1 MKRCARILG
10 ASMLA
15 IGLLALCALPVT
27 AQNQLSPQMT
37 VRQPDRFA
45 VSPPLRDLANLPP
58 QAQYSSH
65 EVNPIR
71 MFPDEG
77 RMGRVVDPVEQN
89 FPGQPAANI
98 VPGLSVEGVNN
109 LCGCYPPDT
118 NFAIGETQIVE
129 WVNLDY
135 AVFDKTTGALLL
147 GPLAGNTL
155 FANLGG
161 QCATENDGDP
171 IAQYD
176 RSAHRWLLTQN
187 LFGSPYGVCVAVS
200 TGPDAT
206 GSYYLYHFSING
218 FPDYPKWGVWPTGY
232 FQTQNTGG
240 GTSNVCAYNSAKLL
254 VGDSSAEQICYQ
266 LSPDR
271 GLLPGDVDSQTPP
284 PAGQD
289 EFFIGS
295 YNADQS
301 QNHLYLYS
309 MHPVFSNPSQSTFT
323 GGGLAHPITVPMY
336 NPICQFGQGLCVPQ
350 LGSSQL
356 LEGLGDRLMYR
367 LAYWEDQ
374 PGVSVK
380 ATPPKPVPSQH
391 WFVNHISAGSS
402 GQTGERWYEFTAPIK
417 KVDLSGVSLFQAGT
431 FAPDSNYR
439 WMGSVARDKVG
450 NIALGYSISSATM
463 YASIAVAGRS
473 TSDPLGQLGG
483 EIVLTTGSGAQ
494 QGTAGRWGDYSDMV
508 SDPSNPCILWYA
520 TEYLTTTAHN
530 PWQTRLNQISFDN
543 CH

>member
-1 MKRCARILG
+1 MKPYKKSVV
-10 ASMLA
+10 ASVLVMSTLMFVV
-15 IGLLALCALPVT
+15 IT
-27 AQNQLSPQMT
+27 APLQGQSSPPMT
-37 VRQPDRFA
+37 FRQADGFA
-45 VSPPLRDLANLPP
+45 VSPTLRELANLPP
-58 QAQYSSH
+58 HPQYAFH

-71 MFPDEG
+71 MNPG
-77 RMGRVVDPVEQN
+77 QGKMGRVVDPVEQN
-89 FPGQPAANI
+89 FAGRSDAVI

-118 NFAIGETQIVE
+118 NFAIGDTQIVE

-135 AVFDKTTGALLL
+135 AVYDKTGALLL
-147 GPLAGNTL
+147 GPLAGNLL

-161 QCATENDGDP
+161 QCASQNAGDP

-176 RSAHRWLLTQN
+176 RSTHRWLLAQN
-187 LFGSPYGVCVAVS
+187 LFSSPYGVCVAVS
-200 TGPDAT
+200 TSSDAT

-218 FPDYPKWGVWPTGY
+218 FPDYPKWGIWPTGY

-240 GTSNVCAYNSAKLL
+240 GTSNVCGYNSAKLL
-254 VGDSSAEQICYQ
+254 AGDSSAEQICYQ
-266 LSPDR
+266 LNPDR
-271 GLLPGDVDSQTPP
+271 GLLPGDVDSPTPP

-295 YNADQS
+295 YNADAS

-323 GGGLAHPITVPMY
+323 GGGLANPITVPMY

-350 LGSSQL
+350 LGDPEL
-356 LEGLGDRLMYR
+356 LEGLGDRVMYR
-367 LAYWEDQ
+367 FAYWEDQ
-374 PGVSVK
+374 PLISVK
-380 ATPPKPVPSQH
+380 ATPPKPLPSQH

-402 GQTGERWYEFTAPIK
+402 GQVGERWYEFTAPIK
-417 KVDLSGVSLFQAGT
+417 KVDITSVGLFQAGT
-431 FAPDSNYR
+431 FAPDANYR
-439 WMGSVARDKVG
+439 WMGSVTRDKVG

-463 YASIAVAGRS
+463 YASIAVAGRAP
-473 TSDPLGQLGG
+473 TDPLGQLGG
-483 EIVLTTGSGAQ
+483 ELILTNGSGAQ

-508 SDPSNPCILWYA
+508 TDPSNTCILWYA
-520 TEYLTTTAHN
+520 TEYLTTTGHN
-530 PWQTRLNQISFDN
+530 PWQTRMNQIQFDT